1 MLDAVAVVL
10 RCAAVL
16 SCLVLFCL
24 VLSCAVQV
32 AAVQRAYGTLLNEAG
47 EALSAENCPWFEMHE
62 DRLPQTAAMPPA
74 AAASVGG
81 SSSSGGGSS
90 DMDADVGGGAAE
102 TQAASSSTDPRGE
115 TMAVELQE
123 EEPGAQNGI
132 FC

>member
-1 MLDAVAVVL
+1 MESGCGVL
-10 RCAAVL
+10 WRLCCDVRY
-16 SCLVLFCL
+16 CF

-74 AAASVGG
+74 AAAAVGG
-81 SSSSGGGSS
+81 NSSSGSS

-123 EEPGAQNGI
+123 EPGAQNGI

>member
-1 MLDAVAVVL
+1 
-10 RCAAVL
+10 
-16 SCLVLFCL
+16 
-24 VLSCAVQV
+24 VQV

-62 DRLPQTAAMPPA
+62 DRLPQTVPMPPAAA

-81 SSSSGGGSS
+81 NSGSS
-90 DMDADVGGGAAE
+90 DMDADDGGGAAE

-123 EEPGAQNGI
+123 EPGAQNGI

>member
-1 MLDAVAVVL
+1 VESGCGVL
-10 RCAAVL
+10 WRLCCDVRY
-16 SCLVLFCL
+16 CL

-62 DRLPQTAAMPPA
+62 DRLPQTAPMPPA

-81 SSSSGGGSS
+81 NSSSGGSSS

-102 TQAASSSTDPRGE
+102 TQVPTSTDPRGE

-132 FC
+132 FF

>member
-1 MLDAVAVVL
+1 MRRGV
-10 RCAAVL
+10 AVL
-16 SCLVLFCL
+16 SCLILSCLILSCL

-62 DRLPQTAAMPPA
+62 DRLPQTAPMPPA

-81 SSSSGGGSS
+81 NSSSGGGSS
-90 DMDADVGGGAAE
+90 DMDADDGGGAAE
-102 TQAASSSTDPRGE
+102 TQAGSSSTDPRGE

-123 EEPGAQNGI
+123 EPGAQNGI

>member
-1 MLDAVAVVL
+1 MESGCGVL
-10 RCAAVL
+10 WRY
-16 SCLVLFCL
+16 CL
-24 VLSCAVQV
+24 VLSCTVQV

-62 DRLPQTAAMPPA
+62 DRLPQTVPMPPAAA

-81 SSSSGGGSS
+81 NSSSGSGSS
-90 DMDADVGGGAAE
+90 DMDADDGGGAAE
-102 TQAASSSTDPRGE
+102 TQVPTSTDPRGE

-123 EEPGAQNGI
+123 EPGAQNGI